1 MIYPALGWLGP
12 EVLISN
18 EPRDSTINYIQRSA
32 IRQQTGHCKKKK
44 KGPSILL
51 TFPQFYW
58 YLRIAQ
64 LTYWWTQT
72 NLGKWWV
79 LVVPTWDVRGG
90 EGISWSCSDWEM
102 EGQGFGKGI
111 VIWFGQM
118 WRKVR
123 RELCILSAL
132 VDLICFFYVH
142 LTAATPEP
150 LTSVTPPSW
159 GG

>member
-44 KGPSILL
+44 KGPSIFL
-51 TFPQFYW
+51 TFPPVLQK

-72 NLGKWWV
+72 NLGKWWG
-79 LVVPTWDVRGG
+79 LVVPTWDVRWGG
-90 EGISWSCSDWEM
+90 GQLAGVAMIGRWRGRGLERNCYMIWPNVKKSLPGALHPQCPGGPDLLLLCTSDSHPWASN
-102 EGQGFGKGI
+102 
-111 VIWFGQM
+111 
-118 WRKVR
+118 
-123 RELCILSAL
+123 LS
-132 VDLICFFYVH
+132 D
-142 LTAATPEP
+142 
-150 LTSVTPPSW
+150 PPSW